1 MNIGEF
7 EKNWKVRFNP
17 DWILKEINEDT
28 VWYAEK
34 FGEYLCDKQPD
45 NRLGR
50 AAMTTSQIR
59 NVFGEVK
66 RIQAKVQ
73 AKEFSTEKSAFLLLR
88 PKIAYAEARVKA
100 KSGKSKI
107 EEFRWVMEQAHAAV
121 SDIEQF
127 QNFVDFFEAT
137 LAYHKAAGGRD

>member
-1 MNIGEF
+1 MNITTF
-7 EKNWKVRFNP
+7 KSV
-17 DWILKEINEDT
+17 WIKDGIDEQT
-28 VWYAEK
+28 VAFAQE

-45 NRLGR
+45 LRLGR
-50 AAMTTSQIR
+50 MAMTTSQIR

-66 RIQAKVQ
+66 RIQAKGY
-73 AKEFSTEKSAFLLLR
+73 ALEKSAFLLLR

-100 KSGKSKI
+100 KSGKSRI
-107 EEFRWVMEQAHAAV
+107 EDFRKVMEQAHLAV
-121 SDIEQF
+121 SNDQQF